1 MRIRAI
7 LLILLGLTCCKVKEV
22 KKTTAIPKTSKSAPV
37 KPKEEVKPKST
48 SVKPKEEVK
57 PKNPPVKP
65 KSEKKTSYNLDAKIG
80 QMIMIGINERTKLT
94 ASDPLKEEILKNKAG
109 GIILYEKNIT
119 PADSKENL
127 KKLISDLQIVAPI
140 PLFISI
146 DEEGGKVHRLKE
158 KYGFVKMP
166 SAAYLGSLEGT
177 DSTLYYTKNL
187 AALLE
192 ELGININYAPGV
204 DLALNKDNPI
214 IAKAERS
221 YSSDPLVV
229 STHALA
235 SIKGHHIYGIKTIIK
250 HFPGHG
256 SSSSDSHLG
265 ITDVSNN
272 WKFIELTPYNDI
284 IKSGQCDAV
293 MSAHIINC
301 HLDTTCL
308 PGTLSKVIITDI
320 LRGLLG
326 FKGVVFSDDMQMY
339 AISKNYG
346 LEKAIKLSIMAGVDV
361 LVFGNNVN
369 LSDRI
374 TASEIHS
381 IIKKLVKSGE
391 ISEERIDES
400 FNRIVDLKQK
410 KVK

>member
-1 MRIRAI
+1 MRIKVI
-7 LLILLGLTCCKVKEV
+7 SLILLSLTCCKVKEV
-22 KKTTAIPKTSKSAPV
+22 KKTAPVPKTAKSTPV
-37 KPKEEVKPKST
+37 KPKEEVKPKNT
-48 SVKPKEEVK
+48 
-57 PKNPPVKP
+57 PVKP
-65 KSEKKTSYNLDAKIG
+65 KSEKKTSYSLDAKIG
-80 QMIMIGINERTKLT
+80 QMIMIGLNEKTKLT
-94 ASDPLKEEILKNKAG
+94 SSDPLKEEISKGKTG
-109 GIILYEKNIT
+109 GVILFEKNIS

-127 KKLISDLQIVAPI
+127 KKLISDLQAGASI

-166 SAAYLGSLEGT
+166 SATYLGSLDGT
-177 DSTLYYTKNL
+177 DSTLFYTKNL

-192 ELGININYAPGV
+192 ELGININYAPDV
-204 DLALNKDNPI
+204 DLALNKNNPV

-221 YSSDPLVV
+221 YSEDPMVV
-229 STHALA
+229 SAHALT
-235 SIKGHHIYGIKTIIK
+235 SIKGHHMHGIKTIIK

-256 SSSSDSHLG
+256 SSASDSHMG
-265 ITDVSNN
+265 ITDVTNN
-272 WKFIELTPYNDI
+272 WKFIELSPYNDI

-293 MSAHIINC
+293 MSAHIVNC

-308 PGTLSKVIITDI
+308 PGTLSKVMITDI
-320 LRGLLG
+320 LRGVLG

-346 LEKAIKLSIMAGVDV
+346 LENAIKLSILAGVDI

-369 LSDRI
+369 LNDRI
-374 TASEIHS
+374 TASEVHV

-391 ISEERIDES
+391 ISEERINES
-400 FNRIVDLKQK
+400 FYRILDLKQK